1 MRLDELS
8 EEIEKQRKRERNDLI
23 AMAIMLVAIPL
34 LGLAIA
40 LLV

>member
-34 LGLAIA
+34 LGLAIV